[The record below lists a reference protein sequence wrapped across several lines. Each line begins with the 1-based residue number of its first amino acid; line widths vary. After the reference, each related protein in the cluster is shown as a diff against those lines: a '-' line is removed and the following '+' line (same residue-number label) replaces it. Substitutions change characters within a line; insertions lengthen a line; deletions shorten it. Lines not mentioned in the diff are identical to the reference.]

1 MASMSDKVFRQQ
13 PRPAEQSKPAEQPKA
28 PPAAPAD
35 PLSAVA
41 MSKAE
46 AEAPTQPKI
55 EPKPEEKSPPAPLVP
70 PVVQPT
76 HKVRVLEDGKLLI
89 GACMHRFKAGNIL
102 DASHYDTRV
111 FEQLLRVL
119 KTKDVKA

>member
-28 PPAAPAD
+28 PPVAPAD

-46 AEAPTQPKI
+46 VEAPAQPKI
-55 EPKPEEKSPPAPLVP
+55 EPKPEEKKPWMQRLKDS
-70 PVVQPT
+70 
-76 HKVRVLEDGKLLI
+76 
-89 GACMHRFKAGNIL
+89 GNIEN
-102 DASHYDTRV
+102 DADNVV
-111 FEQLLRVL
+111 FIYSADRWRE
-119 KTKDVKA
+119 AA